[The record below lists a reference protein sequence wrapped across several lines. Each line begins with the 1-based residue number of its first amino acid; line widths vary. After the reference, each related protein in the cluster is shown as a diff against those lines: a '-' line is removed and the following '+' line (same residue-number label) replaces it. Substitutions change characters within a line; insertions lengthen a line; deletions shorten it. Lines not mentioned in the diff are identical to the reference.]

1 MKVSTVEVDAYPRA
15 FHRAKNLQEFI
26 RLRDDAAVVFDP
38 EKDAALAGVVGAF
51 VYLLLSIPI
60 TILVAPLERAMME
73 RIVENAAGMPPEFR
87 EYVGTYLGSAIQV
100 VVGFG
105 FMLVVGSM
113 FSTIGGVIGALLFKK
128 SLPPVSDM
136 PTQAG

>member
-1 MKVSTVEVDAYPRA
+1 VVCGGGVAAYLLQQNRA
-15 FHRAKNLQEFI
+15 MPITPGDGALAG
-26 RLRDDAAVVFDP
+26 L
-38 EKDAALAGVVGAF
+38 LAGVVGAL

-73 RIVENAAGMPPEFR
+73 RIVQNTAGLPPEFR
-87 EYVGTYLGSAIQV
+87 EYVGSYLGSAIQV

-105 FMLVVGSM
+105 FMLVIGSM

-128 SLPPVSDM
+128 SLPSAPDNA
-136 PTQAG
+136 TQAG

>member
-1 MKVSTVEVDAYPRA
+1 
-15 FHRAKNLQEFI
+15 
-26 RLRDDAAVVFDP
+26 
-38 EKDAALAGVVGAF
+38 

-60 TILVAPLERAMME
+60 AIVLAPFERAMME

-100 VVGFG
+100 AVGFG

-113 FSTIGGVIGALLFKK
+113 FATIGGVIGAMLFKK
-128 SLPPVSDM
+128 SLPPPATDM
-136 PTQAG
+136 PTQVG